1 MAVQNSPLGE
11 LAAMKQMAMM
21 RQQAG
26 GPPPGAGGPPM
37 GAGGPPMGAGG
48 LPMGAGGPPMGAGGP
63 PPGAGGPPMP
73 MPTEPPKQNLNE
85 VLTATLPDGDSI
97 AAKALESLVGRS
109 KVDVTQTARKKYEGG
124 IDYYDTPFGTI
135 KGDSSDDVF
144 NFNAEEKNEG
154 LPIAAAPDMMAAL
167 QNPIQAAQGGGLM
180 RLAAQD
186 EFSGQVPGEGHGMED
201 NVYMPIVER
210 EAGSQVGTL
219 AVSPDEYVV
228 DAHTMSALG
237 NGSADAGAEVMDNVI
252 EDVRSK
258 AYGTTQQPNEINGL
272 AALRPMTERV

>member
-1 MAVQNSPLGE
+1 MALGNSSLE
-11 LAAMKQMAMM
+11 QAMTLREMARE
-21 RQQAG
+21 RQDIQEQGQQAGMVPPQQPPMPAG
-26 GPPPGAGGPPM
+26 GPPMPVEPPM
-37 GAGGPPMGAGG
+37 GAGGPPM
-48 LPMGAGGPPMGAGGP
+48 
-63 PPGAGGPPMP
+63 GAGGPPMP

-97 AAKALESLVGRS
+97 AAKALERVVNMA
-109 KVDVTQTARKKYEGG
+109 KIDVTQ
-124 IDYYDTPFGTI
+124 
-135 KGDSSDDVF
+135 SQ
-144 NFNAEEKNEG
+144 G
-154 LPIAAAPDMMAAL
+154 LPITAAPDMMAAL

-186 EFSGQVPGEGHGMED
+186 EFSGQVPGQGHGMED

-210 EAGSQVGTL
+210 QEGSQVGTL

-237 NGSADAGAEVMDNVI
+237 NGSADAGAEVMDNVV
-252 EDVRSK
+252 ENVRSK

>member
-1 MAVQNSPLGE
+1 MALPEMQAAQAVQKIAGTETLRDD
-11 LAAMKQMAMM
+11 AALMAMSQENNP
-21 RQQAG
+21 R
-26 GPPPGAGGPPM
+26 PPM
-37 GAGGPPMGAGG
+37 GMESMPVQP
-48 LPMGAGGPPMGAGGP
+48 PMGAGGPPMGAGGP
-63 PPGAGGPPMP
+63 PMPVEPPMGAGGPPMGAGGPPMPMP

-109 KVDVTQTARKKYEGG
+109 KVDVTQ
-124 IDYYDTPFGTI
+124 
-135 KGDSSDDVF
+135 SQ
-144 NFNAEEKNEG
+144 G

-237 NGSADAGAEVMDNVI
+237 NGSADAGAEVMDNVVKN
-252 EDVRSK
+252 VRSK

-272 AALRPMTERV
+272 AALRPMIERV

>member
-1 MAVQNSPLGE
+1 MALGNSSLGD
-11 LAAMKQMAMM
+11 LAAMREMAGQRQAMQQQGM
-21 RQQAG
+21 QQAG
-26 GPPPGAGGPPM
+26 MVPPQQP
-37 GAGGPPMGAGG
+37 
-48 LPMGAGGPPMGAGGP
+48 PMGAGGPPMGAGGP
-63 PPGAGGPPMP
+63 PMPVEPPMGAGGPPMGAGGPPMGAGGPPMP

-97 AAKALESLVGRS
+97 AAKALENLVGRS
-109 KVDVTQTARKKYEGG
+109 KIDVTQ
-124 IDYYDTPFGTI
+124 
-135 KGDSSDDVF
+135 SQ
-144 NFNAEEKNEG
+144 G
-154 LPIAAAPDMMAAL
+154 LPMAAAPDMMAAL

-186 EFSGQVPGEGHGMED
+186 EFSGQVPGQGHGMED

-210 EAGSQVGTL
+210 QAGSQVGTL

-237 NGSADAGAEVMDNVI
+237 NGSADAGANVMDQVV
-252 EDVRSK
+252 EGVREK

-272 AALRPMTERV
+272 AALRPMMGRI